1 MSTGRR
7 VFLQAV
13 SVAALV
19 AGWEVAARVGWV
31 DPLFVPAPSAVAR
44 AFRAI
49 GPEAVGLLGETLGK
63 TLVSYALAV
72 ALGGHVRWTDLRMT
86 YGGYVEP
93 KPETGIVL
101 SNWEI

>member
-1 MSTGRR
+1 MI
-7 VFLQAV
+7 
-13 SVAALV
+13 
-19 AGWEVAARVGWV
+19 
-31 DPLFVPAPSAVAR
+31 
-44 AFRAI
+44 RAI
-49 GPEAVGLLGETLGK
+49 GDFARRSGTRRVGYRMQGEY
-63 TLVSYALAV
+63 VSTYQRLI